1 MEFKYGNPLWSSH
14 NFFFF
19 NLGSGKDLQ
28 LDLGLNLKPVILK
41 LCNIKSEGD
50 DDRNNR
56 DLGVLHALFVI
67 VLRERYF

>member
-14 NFFFF
+14 NFFF

-28 LDLGLNLKPVILK
+28 LDLELNLKPVILK
-41 LCNIKSEGD
+41 LWNIKSEGDD

-56 DLGVLHALFVI
+56 DLGILHALFVI